1 MPGGRAR
8 SDPQKATQKWE
19 TNTLAAANIWSTN
32 VKKYAN
38 NYVAGLSD
46 FFGQAVSENNVHVT
60 NYKNFANNPDA
71 YKDAFTDGVQNAAAQ
86 NRWYT
91 KFSQAFGIGTG
102 TAGGGGAPTAPAG
115 TSGSVRV
122 YRFGPRY

>member
-1 MPGGRAR
+1 MPGGRAK
-8 SDPQKATQKWE
+8 SNPQKATQKWE
-19 TNTLAAANIWSTN
+19 TNTLAAADIWATN

-38 NYVAGLSD
+38 NYVAGLTS

-60 NYKNFANNPDA
+60 NYKNFANDPNA
-71 YKDAFTDGVQNAAAQ
+71 YKTAFEDGVQNAATQ

-102 TAGGGGAPTAPAG
+102 TAGGGGPPTGP
-115 TSGSVRV
+115 TSGGVRV